1 MKLIK
6 YSAIVLCLLLLIVAA
21 LFFYSQSS
29 MHHKYLQ
36 NKFISY
42 WAEELAKI
50 KSPDDIK
57 NARLKNL
64 AQHFGILGG
73 VLKGG
78 VRDGKCEVSAVRA
91 A

>member
-1 MKLIK
+1 MT
-6 YSAIVLCLLLLIVAA
+6 
-21 LFFYSQSS
+21 
-29 MHHKYLQ
+29 
-36 NKFISY
+36 
-42 WAEELAKI
+42 
-50 KSPDDIK
+50 IK
-57 NARLKNL
+57 NYHFLILARLKNL